1 MRIMCSRSGKI
12 SYNMASNVTHNA
24 NICVGVEMGVEDK
37 EVQLQRKV
45 PARPP
50 RLRLKTEHY
59 YDVKLPTYE
68 ESQKKYAKFM
78 KVLLD
83 SPEKQ

>member
-1 MRIMCSRSGKI
+1 
-12 SYNMASNVTHNA
+12 MASKVTHNA
-24 NICVGVEMGVEDK
+24 NICVGVDNK

-50 RLRLKTEHY
+50 KLRLKTEHY
-59 YDVKLPTYE
+59 YDARLPTYE

-78 KVLLD
+78 K
-83 SPEKQ
+83 STA

>member
-1 MRIMCSRSGKI
+1 
-12 SYNMASNVTHNA
+12 MASKVARNA
-24 NICVGVEMGVEDK
+24 NIYMEVENK
-37 EVQLQRKV
+37 VQLPRKA

-50 RLRLKTEHY
+50 QLRLKTEHY

-78 KVLLD
+78 KALPD
-83 SPEKQ
+83 TSEKQ

>member
-1 MRIMCSRSGKI
+1 ME
-12 SYNMASNVTHNA
+12 
-24 NICVGVEMGVEDK
+24 VENK
-37 EVQLQRKV
+37 VQLPRKA

-50 RLRLKTEHY
+50 QLRLKTEHY

-78 KVLLD
+78 KVLPD
-83 SPEKQ
+83 TSEKQ

>member
-1 MRIMCSRSGKI
+1 
-12 SYNMASNVTHNA
+12 MASKVTHNA
-24 NICVGVEMGVEDK
+24 KICVEVENK
-37 EVQLQRKV
+37 KVQLQRRV
-45 PARPP
+45 PERPQ

-78 KVLLD
+78 TPLPQD
-83 SPEKQ
+83 SERQ

>member
-1 MRIMCSRSGKI
+1 
-12 SYNMASNVTHNA
+12 MASKVVQNA
-24 NICVGVEMGVEDK
+24 NVRVEVENK
-37 EVQLQRKV
+37 VQLPRKA

-78 KVLLD
+78 KVLPD
-83 SPEKQ
+83 NSEKQ

>member
-1 MRIMCSRSGKI
+1 
-12 SYNMASNVTHNA
+12 MASKVTHNA
-24 NICVGVEMGVEDK
+24 NICVEVENNK
-37 EVQLQRKV
+37 LRLQRKV

-50 RLRLKTEHY
+50 RLRLKTEY
-59 YDVKLPTYE
+59 YNDIKLPTYE

-78 KVLLD
+78 KILLD

>member
-1 MRIMCSRSGKI
+1 
-12 SYNMASNVTHNA
+12 MASKEIRNA
-24 NICVGVEMGVEDK
+24 NICVEVPNK
-37 EVQLQRKV
+37 KVQLPRKA

-50 RLRLKTEHY
+50 QLRLKTEHY

-78 KVLLD
+78 KVLFD
-83 SPEKQ
+83 NPEKQ